1 MVDVSRLSFMLMSY
15 AVSFPDLSASNMFH
29 LFPLSLPVLLYPCNE
44 ATLNIFFIFYSL
56 VINIIIH

>member
-15 AVSFPDLSASNMFH
+15 AVSFPDLSALNMFR

-44 ATLNIFFIFYSL
+44 ATLNIFFIFT
-56 VINIIIH
+56 V